1 MTMYRLVPGIVGRA
15 LDHADR
21 MYMFAGVVILNRIP
35 TFSDGRFCV
44 TYLPVII
51 MKQKDQNRGGDI
63 LDA

>member
-1 MTMYRLVPGIVGRA
+1 
-15 LDHADR
+15 
-21 MYMFAGVVILNRIP
+21 MFAGVVILNRIP